1 MNFLVA
7 VCFHTFPAP
16 GGMVI
21 SPGQFSGNGIK
32 AKLWTNSFTDRG
44 KTLLQT
50 EEVVDLGG

>member
-32 AKLWTNSFTDRG
+32 AKLWTNSFTF
-44 KTLLQT
+44 LQT